1 MYNEFGDNMRRTKVL
16 VKILL
21 LLIFAFVIYGFAE
34 NYKGVTTTIVKIVKK
49 YSRKAIVI
57 PTDTKHHRT
66 YLYDTVSETDNFE
79 PRSIDDIKKIYY
91 TVLNNGWLSFTFYCD
106 DEYVTCIDD
115 VKKVANSQ
123 NDQFISTINA
133 YVNPFNS
140 YRKYNTTIV
149 DGYKIELSVE
159 KLYTDE
165 EIEKL
170 EKIIDSFL
178 IRNRISSE
186 TVTKND
192 IKKIHDYIIKNTTYD
207 DEYEQSNEIT
217 ESNKATGA
225 LIHKKALCSGY
236 SDAFALFMDK
246 INIPNFEVTSEE
258 HEWNAIYFN
267 NKWYHVDTTWDDDE
281 TNKYNTSNFFLIN
294 TNELLLKDKKEHN
307 FDKEIFLEFK

>member
-1 MYNEFGDNMRRTKVL
+1 MQESSINTC
-16 VKILL
+16 
-21 LLIFAFVIYGFAE
+21 
-34 NYKGVTTTIVKIVKK
+34 NYKLVYYNIF
-49 YSRKAIVI
+49 
-57 PTDTKHHRT
+57 TKMR
-66 YLYDTVSETDNFE
+66 Y
-79 PRSIDDIKKIYY
+79 
-91 TVLNNGWLSFTFYCD
+91 
-106 DEYVTCIDD
+106 
-115 VKKVANSQ
+115 
-123 NDQFISTINA
+123 
-133 YVNPFNS
+133 
-140 YRKYNTTIV
+140 
-149 DGYKIELSVE
+149 
-159 KLYTDE
+159 
-165 EIEKL
+165 
-170 EKIIDSFL
+170 FL
-178 IRNRISSE
+178 IEQRA
-186 TVTKND
+186 TDTKND